1 MLIKVVA
8 RPKAGPKVPARSKVL
23 HSTATPASKRPVGG
37 IVSTVSAPG
46 RVRNAAGTPSAL
58 PTCAGMPRRARAS
71 RSANADPTV
80 SPSGATWQAMRTLR
94 LFRRTA
100 AIWSGGFGISLVLSD
115 LADQAHYAHASLNR
129 VVQAEQDLGGKPHL
143 QPPAQLSAHVSLG
156 TR

>member
-23 HSTATPASKRPVGG
+23 HSIATPTSTRPVGG
-37 IVSTVSAPG
+37 VVSTWSAPG
-46 RVRNAAGTPSAL
+46 RVRNAGGTPSAL
-58 PTCAGMPRRARAS
+58 PTCAGMPRRAKAS

-100 AIWSGGFGISLVLSD
+100 AIWSGWLGISWTLGD
-115 LADQAHYAHASLNR
+115 LADQAHHARAALNR
-129 VVQAEQDLGGKPHL
+129 VV
-143 QPPAQLSAHVSLG
+143 
-156 TR
+156 